1 VNGPKGPKGRDA
13 VSDIEAALE
22 GLLGKLGGTLS
33 EMLGKLET
41 GEAGEMRRSAT
52 FDSGRGPVRAETGIR
67 IRVGGKT
74 FDGQPRNVEPVNR
87 PAAPRDVAG
96 PEAPSAGSSGAVR
109 QVVFDTYTAE
119 GRWIASVE
127 VPGLSIDDI
136 ILRTDDGELTLETT
150 GPRRFRGVAKLPAG
164 GEADAIETVL
174 RNGIGIRIR
183 FPREAALA
191 ALLDDEPALAAERDR
206 LAAAAS
212 GASFEAAELGRRVAE
227 ALVARRDAA
236 ADRLAAALA
245 PMARRLLTKPPEE
258 DVEVLRAEVLL
269 QAGSEDAFAMAA
281 LDHASRL
288 GFAGQAEASVRLVGP
303 SPAFHF
309 ADLAL
314 GQNRNAA

>member
-1 VNGPKGPKGRDA
+1 MIYLYGVAMPGGPA
-13 VSDIEAALE
+13 LEAALRE
-22 GLLGKLGGTLS
+22 IPGVT
-33 EMLGKLET
+33 
-41 GEAGEMRRSAT
+41 
-52 FDSGRGPVRAETGIR
+52 GPVRVRKVIGGI
-67 IRVGGKT
+67 
-74 FDGQPRNVEPVNR
+74 
-87 PAAPRDVAG
+87 ALL
-96 PEAPSAGSSGAVR
+96 SGAHDGGELLPARRHMLAHTRVLEAAMAVSTILPMR
-109 QVVFDTYTAE
+109 FGSVAE
-119 GRWIASVE
+119 DEKAF
-127 VPGLSIDDI
+127 LAL
-136 ILRTDDGELTLETT
+136 LRTRADEIAGRVASL
-150 GPRRFRGVAKLPAG
+150 RGLQ
-164 GEADAIETVL
+164 EF
-174 RNGIGIRIR
+174 GIRIR